1 MPPPTWRQVNVA
13 FLDWERAEAT
23 AVADLAPLMEA
34 AEDAGAITTW
44 FFVRKHP
51 CWRIRYSPVTGPQD
65 AIDDRL
71 DALVA
76 AGSAAGW
83 TESVYEPEVHAF
95 GGTHAMDSAHRF
107 FHQDSHN
114 LLRFLRGDSARH
126 RRETSLMLCSL
137 MLRAAGLDWYEQGD
151 VWVRVAAHRPP
162 QPDAELD
169 SKDRLHTA
177 VRRLITVGPQYAMQP
192 GSPLAGADAWA
203 AAYTAAASDL
213 ARLNKTGQL
222 HRGIR
227 DVLAHHVIFAWNR
240 LGLPYSTQAALTA
253 AAQTVIFGPD
263 PSPDR
268 STCDRVET
276 P

>member
-13 FLDWERAEAT
+13 FPDWERAEAT

-51 CWRIRYSPVTGPQD
+51 CWRIRYAPAARPQD

-76 AGSAAGW
+76 ARGAAGW

-95 GGTHAMDSAHRF
+95 GGTHAIDSAHGF
-107 FHQDSHN
+107 FHQDSRN
-114 LLRFLRGDSARH
+114 LLHFLRSDTARH

-151 VWVRVAAHRPP
+151 VWARVAAHRPP
-162 QPDAELD
+162 PPGPELD
-169 SKDRLHTA
+169 GKDRLHTA
-177 VRRLITVGPQYAMQP
+177 VRRLITVDPQRAMQP
-192 GSPLAGADAWA
+192 GSPLAGAEAWA
-203 AAYTAAASDL
+203 AAYTAAGSDL
-213 ARLNKTGQL
+213 ARLNQTGHL

-263 PSPDR
+263 PSTER
-268 STCDRVET
+268 SIRDRVET